1 MRDWLI
7 SLITIALVGVIILFS
22 FNLPQM
28 RFVSNLLQQPFS
40 ILMAP
45 FHGPAEST
53 SGLWRTLQQAGD
65 LQAEN
70 TILREKIGAL
80 EAEVASLQDLGRE
93 NQYLREQLRLQQSDP
108 TLQRSPARVIARDPN
123 SLLRSII
130 IVPQREEQLREGM
143 TVVTAAGLA
152 GRVVQ
157 ANPRSA
163 KVLLITDTT
172 SAVTAMDQETR
183 AGGVVVGQRGPLLL
197 MRYISQGDVV
207 RVGDLVLTSGVGG
220 IFPEGIPIGR
230 IVSVSRRDVDL
241 YQQAFIEPAVD
252 FDELERVLVI
262 TNYVPLRLE

>member
-1 MRDWLI
+1 MREWLT
-7 SLITIALVGVIILFS
+7 SLIIVALVGIIILFS

-28 RFVSNLLQQPFS
+28 HSVSNLLQQPFS
-40 ILMAP
+40 ILMVP
-45 FHGPAEST
+45 MSGPAEGISSLT
-53 SGLWRTLQQAGD
+53 RTLEQAGS

-70 TILREKIGAL
+70 AALREQIGAL
-80 EAEVASLQDLGRE
+80 EAEVARLQELGRE
-93 NQYLREQLRLQQSDP
+93 NQSLREQLRLQQSDP
-108 TLQRSPARVIARDPN
+108 TLQRTPARVIAQDPN
-123 SLLRSII
+123 SLLRSLI

-143 TVVTAAGLA
+143 TVVTAAGLV

-157 ANPRSA
+157 ANPSSA

-183 AGGVVVGQRGPLLL
+183 ANGVVVGQRGPLLL

-207 RVGDLVLTSGVGG
+207 RPGDLVLTSGVGG

-230 IVSVSRRDVDL
+230 IVSISRRDVDL
-241 YQQAFIEPAVD
+241 YQQAVIEPAVE
-252 FDELERVLVI
+252 FDGLERVLVV